1 VFSYFSEIGEF
12 MKLIVGLGNPT
23 KEYENTRHNVGF
35 MVMDRLADVLNV
47 SISTSKFKGE
57 YTKFK
62 YHGEDVVLLKPMTYM
77 NNSGES
83 VSQIMKYFKI
93 DVEDLL
99 VIYDDMDMPVG
110 KLRLRQSGSAGGH
123 NGVKSIIAHVGT
135 QSFKRIRIGIDKHPR
150 IKVVDY
156 VLGHFNKD
164 ERPLI
169 DEGIENAI
177 KAIELY
183 LDKDFVAAMNTYN

>member
-1 VFSYFSEIGEF
+1 
-12 MKLIVGLGNPT
+12 MKLIVGLGNPG

-35 MVMDRLADVLNV
+35 MVMNRLADVMNF

-62 YHGEDVVLLKPMTYM
+62 YKGEDIVLLKPMTYM

-83 VSQIMKYFKI
+83 VIQVMNYFKI
-93 DVEDLL
+93 DVSDLL
-99 VIYDDMDMPVG
+99 VIYDDMDMPTG

-135 QSFKRIRIGIDKHPR
+135 QSFQRIRVGIDKHPR

-156 VLGHFNKD
+156 VLGRFSKD
-164 ERPLI
+164 EQPLI
-169 DEGIENAI
+169 DEGIENAV
-177 KAIELY
+177 KAIETY
-183 LDKDFVAAMNTYN
+183 LDKDFIAAMNAFN